1 MSMSIES
8 MMPSNHLILCYPL
21 LLLPSVFSSIRVFS
35 KSAVHI
41 RWPKSWSFS
50 FSTSPSN
57 EYSRLI
63 SFKIDWFDLH
73 AFQGTLKS
81 LLQHHNSKAS
91 ICQYSTFFIVQLSHP
106 YMTTGKTIALTL
118 WTFVSKVISLLFNTI
133 KVSYSFP
140 VWKGSSY
147 NFMATVTIHSEFRAQ
162 EEESSHCFHLF
173 PFYLPSSDGTRCH
186 DLQFSS
192 VTQSCLTLCDP
203 MDCSTPCLSVHHQL
217 PEFA

>member
-1 MSMSIES
+1 M
-8 MMPSNHLILCYPL
+8 
-21 LLLPSVFSSIRVFS
+21 
-35 KSAVHI
+35 
-41 RWPKSWSFS
+41 
-50 FSTSPSN
+50 
-57 EYSRLI
+57 
-63 SFKIDWFDLH
+63 
-73 AFQGTLKS
+73 LKH
-81 LLQHHNSKAS
+81 LLQHHSSKALVVQRS
-91 ICQYSTFFIVQLSHP
+91 AFFIVQLSHP
-106 YMTTGKTIALTL
+106 YITTQKPMALTRQ
-118 WTFVSKVISLLFNTI
+118 TFVSKVISLLFNTI